1 MVRNRPFSGGFI
13 TQNYGDP
20 KLKQHALQIEINRS
34 LYMNE
39 LEIEK
44 IANFNDFKRRI
55 SAVLYELVQ
64 LGVEQKS
71 IAAE

>member
-1 MVRNRPFSGGFI
+1 
-13 TQNYGDP
+13 
-20 KLKQHALQIEINRS
+20 
-34 LYMNE
+34 MNE